1 MRAQLDARHVL
12 RPHGAASEKNENGDK
27 TYVIAHGGLR
37 HVAQPCAARHSMPW
51 RHAARPGV
59 LWAEAHHL
67 IMHYA
72 FTMRGRR
79 EDGLALSRPLASA
92 VIATFIII
100 CLLVLPQPTSRRS
113 GADQQLKRDDA

>member
-1 MRAQLDARHVL
+1 MAGSDTWRNRA
-12 RPHGAASEKNENGDK
+12 PHATACP
-27 TYVIAHGGLR
+27 GGTPP
-37 HVAQPCAARHSMPW
+37 AQ
-51 RHAARPGV
+51 GV